1 MKDRFLR
8 ACYDS
13 TVSVIIRDPEIM
25 GGFPV
30 FKGTRVPI
38 QNLFDYIESGETLEV
53 FLAGFPTVTR
63 EAALAALE
71 QAKTDRLN
79 RE

>member
-1 MKDRFLR
+1 
-8 ACYDS
+8 
-13 TVSVIIRDPEIM
+13 M